1 MILEQLQGYSYMP
14 IFKINTTWS
23 VVVWSCSCGI
33 MDGDCKVIP
42 PPTSQRWRSGAPN
55 SLPHPH
61 CLESTVLASSDFL
74 VPLKG
79 TSSAQPRAEN
89 HSFISGS
96 ALSLSLHIQSVSS
109 EYFVLKSP
117 EMFSPFP
124 FMLLYYCCILSPGL
138 LFFLTIFIP

>member
-1 MILEQLQGYSYMP
+1 MATVKLSPLPLLNAEGVEPLTP
-14 IFKINTTWS
+14 F
-23 VVVWSCSCGI
+23 
-33 MDGDCKVIP
+33 
-42 PPTSQRWRSGAPN
+42 PT
-55 SLPHPH
+55 LIV
-61 CLESTVLASSDFL
+61 LESTVLASSDFL